1 MAGQARRPLALRR
14 LPTYSGGVVRVDT
27 TNGLVGTE
35 LAGYLIESVIGRGG
49 MGVVYLAEHRRLKRK
64 VALKVLAP
72 ERAGNERFRRRFLE
86 ESRIAAGLNHPNV
99 IPIHDADEA
108 DGVLF
113 LAMRY
118 VEGTDLR
125 TLLAQEGPLEPA
137 RALRIVG
144 QVGSA
149 LDAAHERLLVHRD
162 VTAAN
167 VLVSADDHAYL
178 CDFGLSKRSSSSA
191 SALSA
196 PGEVLGT
203 VAYIAPEQIEHGDA
217 GPSADIYSLG
227 CLLYQCLTGA
237 PPFERDSDLAVLWAH
252 MQETPPPIT
261 TAAPELPVGLDAVF
275 ARALAKDP
283 PDRYPTCR
291 DLVQAALA
299 SGIGPAADLPP
310 ELDTATPLV
319 GRQAELEWLRE
330 QWYETLA
337 GSGRMVFVSGV
348 RGAGKTRLAAELAQE
363 ARARGAVRYA
373 SCLRQPAAARELLDD
388 LRTAEEP
395 TLAVVEDLDAADAG
409 LIEEL
414 AGIQES
420 LGAVPVLLLA
430 TYRDDATSPG
440 LELAVSRAAGHRRLE
455 GLDEE
460 GVAAIAAALP
470 RSELGRLGVNDP
482 GGLGRD
488 PATSPH
494 DVARVG
500 SRRGKPAAGGSRRL
514 RLGRAQRP
522 ARGRGG
528 ARRPR
533 HGYPVPR
540 GAGTAARRCRRRP
553 GAGRLPVQ
561 GPGLVRARGRPLLP
575 RTRTARGRAG
585 RAARRLV
592 AARCR
597 RPLRKRQVVR
607 RTRGAAV
614 RRGRRRAPRQ
624 PSLAARAAPPRRA
637 PAHLAPRCRVG
648 ALPQFDP
655 ERPTA
660 ALDSLPEGDRLFLV
674 VDQFE
679 ETFTLCQ
686 DEEERSQFIAALTSL
701 ARDARGRAV
710 IVLAIRAA
718 YYGRCAGYPDLAVL
732 LGDSHVLVGPMQ
744 AEELRRAIELP
755 AQRVGLVVEPPLV
768 DALVARGCRRA
779 RGAAALST
787 TLLELWQRRDGETL
801 RLADYTTM
809 GGVQGAVARLAED
822 AYGRLTEAQQKGAR
836 GLMLRLAQEGEG
848 GSGRS
853 TPRPARGARRRDERG
868 RRTRAWRCSRTA
880 GSSPSARAPS
890 RSPTRLSCTSGR
902 GCARGSR
909 RTRRATGSTST

>member
-1 MAGQARRPLALRR
+1 MAGQTRRPLALRR

-125 TLLAQEGPLEPA
+125 TLLAQEGRLEPA

-178 CDFGLSKRSSSSA
+178 CDFGLSKRSSSSV

-203 VAYIAPEQIEHGDA
+203 VAYIAPEQIEHGDG

-319 GRQAELEWLRE
+319 GRQ
-330 QWYETLA
+330 
-337 GSGRMVFVSGV
+337 
-348 RGAGKTRLAAELAQE
+348 
-363 ARARGAVRYA
+363 
-373 SCLRQPAAARELLDD
+373 
-388 LRTAEEP
+388 
-395 TLAVVEDLDAADAG
+395 
-409 LIEEL
+409 
-414 AGIQES
+414 
-420 LGAVPVLLLA
+420 
-430 TYRDDATSPG
+430 
-440 LELAVSRAAGHRRLE
+440 
-455 GLDEE
+455 
-460 GVAAIAAALP
+460 
-470 RSELGRLGVNDP
+470 
-482 GGLGRD
+482 
-488 PATSPH
+488 
-494 DVARVG
+494 
-500 SRRGKPAAGGSRRL
+500 
-514 RLGRAQRP
+514 
-522 ARGRGG
+522 
-528 ARRPR
+528 
-533 HGYPVPR
+533 
-540 GAGTAARRCRRRP
+540 
-553 GAGRLPVQ
+553 
-561 GPGLVRARGRPLLP
+561 
-575 RTRTARGRAG
+575 
-585 RAARRLV
+585 
-592 AARCR
+592 
-597 RPLRKRQVVR
+597 
-607 RTRGAAV
+607 
-614 RRGRRRAPRQ
+614 
-624 PSLAARAAPPRRA
+624 
-637 PAHLAPRCRVG
+637 
-648 ALPQFDP
+648 
-655 ERPTA
+655 
-660 ALDSLPEGDRLFLV
+660 
-674 VDQFE
+674 
-679 ETFTLCQ
+679 
-686 DEEERSQFIAALTSL
+686 
-701 ARDARGRAV
+701 
-710 IVLAIRAA
+710 
-718 YYGRCAGYPDLAVL
+718 
-732 LGDSHVLVGPMQ
+732 
-744 AEELRRAIELP
+744 
-755 AQRVGLVVEPPLV
+755 
-768 DALVARGCRRA
+768 RRA
-779 RGAAALST
+779 RMAA
-787 TLLELWQRRDGETL
+787 
-801 RLADYTTM
+801 
-809 GGVQGAVARLAED
+809 
-822 AYGRLTEAQQKGAR
+822 
-836 GLMLRLAQEGEG
+836 
-848 GSGRS
+848 
-853 TPRPARGARRRDERG
+853 
-868 RRTRAWRCSRTA
+868 
-880 GSSPSARAPS
+880 
-890 RSPTRLSCTSGR
+890 
-902 GCARGSR
+902 
-909 RTRRATGSTST
+909 

>member
-1 MAGQARRPLALRR
+1 MAGSARRPLALRR

-72 ERAGNERFRRRFLE
+72 ERADNERFRRRFLE

-125 TLLAQEGPLEPA
+125 TLLAQEGRLEPA

-178 CDFGLSKRSSSSA
+178 CDFGLSKRSSSSV

-252 MQETPPPIT
+252 MQETPIPIT

-291 DLVQAALA
+291 DLVQGALA
-299 SGIGPAADLPP
+299 GGIGPAADLPP

-330 QWYETLA
+330 QWYEALA

-373 SCLRQPAAARELLDD
+373 SCLRQPAAARELFDD
-388 LRTAEEP
+388 VRTAEKA
-395 TLAVVEDLDAADAG
+395 TLAIVEDLDAADAA
-409 LIEEL
+409 LIEKL
-414 AGIQES
+414 AAIQES

-460 GVAAIAAALP
+460 GVAAI
-470 RSELGRLGVNDP
+470 GRLYLDPSSGVSASMILAAS
-482 GGLGRD
+482 GGIPQRAHTMLLEWARD
-488 PATSPH
+488 EA
-494 DVARVG
+494 
-500 SRRGKPAAGGSRRL
+500 SRRL
-514 RLGRAQRP
+514 AEAADYASAGRNDLRAAEAALVDHVTDIQSLAEQARLL
-522 ARGRGG
+522 GG
-528 ARRPR
+528 AEDGPAPGVCPFKGLASFEPADAHYF
-533 HGYPVPR
+533 HGR
-540 GAGTAARRCRRRP
+540 E
-553 GAGRLPVQ
+553 
-561 GPGLVRARGRPLLP
+561 
-575 RTRTARGRAG
+575 
-585 RAARRLV
+585 RLV
-592 AARCR
+592 AELVARLVGSSLLGVVG
-597 RPLRKRQVVR
+597 PSGSGKSSVVR
-607 RTRGAAV
+607 AGLLSAMAGGVLPGSHRW
-614 RRGRRRAPRQ
+614 PRVLLR
-624 PSLAARAAPPRRA
+624 PAEHPLASLRDA
-637 PAHLAPRCRVG
+637 LAGV
-648 ALPQFDP
+648 LPGFDP
-655 ERPTA
+655 ARPTA
-660 ALDSLPEGDRLFLV
+660 ALASLPDGDRLFLV
-674 VDQFE
+674 LDQFE

-686 DEEERSQFIAALTSL
+686 DEEERSRFIAALTTL

-710 IVLAIRAA
+710 IVLAIRAS
-718 YYGRCAGYPDLAVL
+718 L
-732 LGDSHVLVGPMQ
+732 LRP
-744 AEELRRAIELP
+744 LRRLP
-755 AQRVGLVVEPPLV
+755 RPRRP
-768 DALVARGCRRA
+768 ARGQPRPRGPHA
-779 RGAAALST
+779 GRGAPPRNRA
-787 TLLELWQRRDGETL
+787 
-801 RLADYTTM
+801 
-809 GGVQGAVARLAED
+809 
-822 AYGRLTEAQQKGAR
+822 
-836 GLMLRLAQEGEG
+836 
-848 GSGRS
+848 
-853 TPRPARGARRRDERG
+853 PRPARGPRRRAAARRRAGGRCRRRARRPAASLHDPPRALAAPRRRDAATRRLHDDGRRPGGGRSPGRG
-868 RRTRAWRCSRTA
+868 RVRPTL
-880 GSSPSARAPS
+880 GSSARVRQGTHAP
-890 RSPTRLSCTSGR
+890 P
-902 GCARGSR
+902 
-909 RTRRATGSTST
+909 RTGG

>member
-1 MAGQARRPLALRR
+1 MAGSARRPLALRR

-125 TLLAQEGPLEPA
+125 TLLAQEGRLEPA

-167 VLVSADDHAYL
+167 VLVGADDHAYL

-283 PDRYPTCR
+283 PERYPTCR

-348 RGAGKTRLAAELAQE
+348 RGSGKTRLAAELAQE
-363 ARARGAVRYA
+363 ARAQRRSALRELPPPARRRAGAVR
-373 SCLRQPAAARELLDD
+373 R
-388 LRTAEEP
+388 
-395 TLAVVEDLDAADAG
+395 
-409 LIEEL
+409 
-414 AGIQES
+414 
-420 LGAVPVLLLA
+420 
-430 TYRDDATSPG
+430 
-440 LELAVSRAAGHRRLE
+440 RAHGRRGDPGHR
-455 GLDEE
+455 
-460 GVAAIAAALP
+460 
-470 RSELGRLGVNDP
+470 
-482 GGLGRD
+482 
-488 PATSPH
+488 
-494 DVARVG
+494 
-500 SRRGKPAAGGSRRL
+500 GGSGRR
-514 RLGRAQRP
+514 R
-522 ARGRGG
+522 
-528 ARRPR
+528 RRP
-533 HGYPVPR
+533 HR
-540 GAGTAARRCRRRP
+540 GAGRNPGQPRRGSGSPARDLSRRCDVTGSRAGRVPRRRP
-553 GAGRLPVQ
+553 PAPR
-561 GPGLVRARGRPLLP
+561 GP
-575 RTRTARGRAG
+575 
-585 RAARRLV
+585 
-592 AARCR
+592 
-597 RPLRKRQVVR
+597 
-607 RTRGAAV
+607 
-614 RRGRRRAPRQ
+614 RRGRRGRHR
-624 PSLAARAAPPRRA
+624 AAR
-637 PAHLAPRCRVG
+637 
-648 ALPQFDP
+648 
-655 ERPTA
+655 
-660 ALDSLPEGDRLFLV
+660 
-674 VDQFE
+674 
-679 ETFTLCQ
+679 
-686 DEEERSQFIAALTSL
+686 TS
-701 ARDARGRAV
+701 
-710 IVLAIRAA
+710 IRA
-718 YYGRCAGYPDLAVL
+718 
-732 LGDSHVLVGPMQ
+732 
-744 AEELRRAIELP
+744 RA
-755 AQRVGLVVEPPLV
+755 
-768 DALVARGCRRA
+768 
-779 RGAAALST
+779 S
-787 TLLELWQRRDGETL
+787 
-801 RLADYTTM
+801 
-809 GGVQGAVARLAED
+809 
-822 AYGRLTEAQQKGAR
+822 
-836 GLMLRLAQEGEG
+836 
-848 GSGRS
+848 
-853 TPRPARGARRRDERG
+853 RRR
-868 RRTRAWRCSRTA
+868 
-880 GSSPSARAPS
+880 
-890 RSPTRLSCTSGR
+890 
-902 GCARGSR
+902 
-909 RTRRATGSTST
+909 